1 MGQTDPYEWV
11 RALLDFAP
19 QCTAENLL
27 KKGGFCATLYCFFS
41 TDILPIITTTH
52 LLFAQ
57 VDDHQMLSWELILD
71 SAEFGTFTLRAY
83 YILYHLLYYINYLI
97 QYLLLYKVIDFFCS
111 VFLGAVWGGAS
122 AVVFADACMYVCE
135 YFL

>member
-1 MGQTDPYEWV
+1 MPH
-11 RALLDFAP
+11 
-19 QCTAENLL
+19 CTV
-27 KKGGFCATLYCFFS
+27 FFS

-57 VDDHQMLSWELILD
+57 VDDHQMLSWELILG

-97 QYLLLYKVIDFFCS
+97 QYLLLYKVIDFLLCCFW
-111 VFLGAVWGGAS
+111 GAVWGAVWEGRCCNVS
-122 AVVFADACMYVCE
+122 AL
-135 YFL
+135 FL